1 MRGLV
6 AAVSLLLASCVSPS
20 TPVDEATFQR
30 WLAAAPDR
38 VAAFARFEDLLQREG
53 VADVLPNRELWL
65 SDRLAP
71 ECVVEPFTMPPEEL
85 WPNVVPALRF
95 IRDYVEPAVGE
106 VTVASGYRDP
116 AFNTCV
122 EGASQSAHLQYH
134 ALDLLPLDRAMTRE
148 RLIAILC
155 PIHAREGRPRHIGM
169 GIYNARRFHIDARS
183 YRGWGPD
190 FHGGTFPC
198 LRAPR

>member
-6 AAVSLLLASCVSPS
+6 VAIGLLLASCVAPS
-20 TPVDEATFQR
+20 TPSDEATFQR
-30 WLAAAPDR
+30 WLASTPDR
-38 VAAFARFEDLLQREG
+38 VAAFARFEGLLEREG

-85 WPNVVPALRF
+85 WPNIIPALRF
-95 IRDYVEPAVGE
+95 IREYVEPAVGD
-106 VTVASGYRDP
+106 VGVASGYRDP
-116 AFNTCV
+116 AFNACV
-122 EGASQSAHLQYH
+122 EGASRSAHLQYH
-134 ALDLLPLDRAMTRE
+134 ALDLVPLDRAMTRE
-148 RLIAILC
+148 RLITILC

-183 YRGWGPD
+183 YRGWGAD